1 MAGQGEARH
10 GMAGMARR
18 VADRL
23 GEARHGRAWLARLGG
38 AR

>member
-1 MAGQGEARH
+1 MAGK
-10 GMAGMARR
+10 ARR

-23 GEARHGRAWLARLGG
+23 GEARQGKAWLARLGG